1 VTLEP
6 DKPSL
11 KVEVS
16 YTARLECCYNTSGS
30 KEFLWIKSS
39 KSANKNI
46 VTHPLPDAVTE
57 NKKGESG
64 IHCGVLILRSTTLN
78 DTGFYRCF
86 LNASVVFTHG
96 TYLQVYRR
104 LEKTIKL
111 SESVKNGILA
121 GEGILLL
128 LCVVLPSTTLLFK
141 SKTLNDLEKKKVK
154 KEEENIYQGLNLDEC
169 YDAYDQL
176 QQEHEQYEDV
186 GSNEDMQLEK
196 P

>member
-1 VTLEP
+1 MFYIELYCWPYLVLLQFSVSPFFSTIDTVTLEP

-96 TYLQVYRR
+96 TYLQVYNMP
-104 LEKTIKL
+104 KPHD
-111 SESVKNGILA
+111 ESVKNGILA
-121 GEGILLL
+121 AEGILLL

-141 SKTLNDLEKKKVK
+141 VILVLITQLEQCKIVC
-154 KEEENIYQGLNLDEC
+154 IY
-169 YDAYDQL
+169 
-176 QQEHEQYEDV
+176 V